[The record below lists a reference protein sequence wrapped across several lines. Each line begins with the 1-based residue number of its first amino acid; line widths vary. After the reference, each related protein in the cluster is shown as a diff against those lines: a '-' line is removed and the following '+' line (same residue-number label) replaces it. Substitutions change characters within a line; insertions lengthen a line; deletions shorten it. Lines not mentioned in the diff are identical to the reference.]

1 MLNDLVMDVDLD
13 FADGQSPMRTKKANE
28 IIRDPISGSVVIPI
42 DADKFPKESHNSPL
56 VFKLGNGANENIMHV
71 KSQKDVNLY
80 PVPLSTS
87 DFSENFINYI
97 CNLFDIYQDLGSH
110 RIFSRP
116 TIGVISSDYELEHT
130 RVVNMALDS
139 MIIELE
145 ILIASYD
152 KLENANIARILE
164 LEQCLVILQC
174 LRTFQF
180 IDSINDRAT
189 FFDSLLKWTN
199 RTDGEP
205 KVEYIQSIFG
215 QSDSSQVFFTEP
227 FWKLVYQLLLRGLT
241 EQAINTLEKSEL
253 AKYLKENCETTSTI
267 FEDFIQ
273 LVKNYPLES
282 EEHFRE
288 WKSFALELQ
297 QNFEDADTKI
307 PVPLRK
313 NLLDAIS
320 ITAGNRDKILQH
332 SSFWYE
338 SLTGFLLYYIPSE
351 ELIQEYVGLAVS
363 KTPIDVTNPWETAC
377 LKILQ
382 NDIFPVLP
390 ILESLD
396 NCTASFSA
404 ALCESKGLLIDRY
417 TILEEN
423 SGSDDIEI
431 DDIFSQR
438 NGMASFLLNN
448 FALELC
454 SMKMKTLWPVAIG
467 LISLSPYNTP
477 SSKKSTIAELIPH
490 YPFETNDDIEWALSV
505 CAKWRLP
512 DIAKEIYTTLGNQM
526 LDNGNTVE
534 AIANFSKAGQYEL
547 VKHYSWLLF
556 ENAAFQGK
564 PMEDEVLSAIVDG
577 DFNTSE
583 LIPDEVLNK
592 VVTNAMRQSLSPYAV
607 LSQFFS
613 NVENERWSKAL
624 QQLMSLIEFEY
635 LPKKY
640 TVLLIVKY
648 IYPLFLN
655 DDQRM
660 IDEETLVSLL
670 AAIEKNWDCD
680 DTDSVIA
687 YEKLSEEIADLPKEL
702 KSMEK
707 LIRKKLNGKLCL
719 NLMI

>member
-1 MLNDLVMDVDLD
+1 M
-13 FADGQSPMRTKKANE
+13 
-28 IIRDPISGSVVIPI
+28 
-42 DADKFPKESHNSPL
+42 
-56 VFKLGNGANENIMHV
+56 
-71 KSQKDVNLY
+71 
-80 PVPLSTS
+80 
-87 DFSENFINYI
+87 
-97 CNLFDIYQDLGSH
+97 
-110 RIFSRP
+110 
-116 TIGVISSDYELEHT
+116 
-130 RVVNMALDS
+130 
-139 MIIELE
+139 
-145 ILIASYD
+145 
-152 KLENANIARILE
+152 
-164 LEQCLVILQC
+164 
-174 LRTFQF
+174 
-180 IDSINDRAT
+180 
-189 FFDSLLKWTN
+189 
-199 RTDGEP
+199 
-205 KVEYIQSIFG
+205 
-215 QSDSSQVFFTEP
+215 
-227 FWKLVYQLLLRGLT
+227 
-241 EQAINTLEKSEL
+241 
-253 AKYLKENCETTSTI
+253 
-267 FEDFIQ
+267 
-273 LVKNYPLES
+273 
-282 EEHFRE
+282 
-288 WKSFALELQ
+288 
-297 QNFEDADTKI
+297 
-307 PVPLRK
+307 
-313 NLLDAIS
+313 
-320 ITAGNRDKILQH
+320 
-332 SSFWYE
+332 
-338 SLTGFLLYYIPSE
+338 
-351 ELIQEYVGLAVS
+351 
-363 KTPIDVTNPWETAC
+363 
-377 LKILQ
+377 
-382 NDIFPVLP
+382 
-390 ILESLD
+390 
-396 NCTASFSA
+396 
-404 ALCESKGLLIDRY
+404 
-417 TILEEN
+417 
-423 SGSDDIEI
+423 
-431 DDIFSQR
+431 
-438 NGMASFLLNN
+438 
-448 FALELC
+448 
-454 SMKMKTLWPVAIG
+454 
-467 LISLSPYNTP
+467 
-477 SSKKSTIAELIPH
+477 
-490 YPFETNDDIEWALSV
+490 

-648 IYPLFLN
+648 MYPLFLN